1 MGADMS
7 RKIRVL
13 IVDDSAVIRNM
24 LTTLLNENPGIEVV
38 GSAVDPYAAR
48 RKLLELRPDVMTL
61 DVEMP
66 RMDGLTFLRKV
77 MVHVPTPTI
86 VFSSLTHKGS
96 ETAMR
101 AFEVGA
107 VAVLTKPVFSTA
119 QELKPFAAAIAME
132 IKTAASANL
141 DAIKKNR
148 NMANAPRT
156 VPTAMARTTH
166 QVIAIASSTGG
177 TEALKTLLSQFPA
190 DIPGT
195 VIVQHMPPGFTTAF
209 AARLNEMMPFEVREA
224 QDGDRVIPG
233 RVLIAPG
240 NFHMEMARSGAFYL
254 VKLNQKP
261 AENSVRPAADVLMR
275 TVAESAGRNAIGVVL
290 TGMGKDGAQ
299 GLRAMH
305 DAGSYTMAQDEA
317 SSVVFGMPKAAIEA
331 GGVDRVLSLK
341 DIGAHIMMKVKE
353 REVA

>member
-1 MGADMS
+1 MS
-7 RKIRVL
+7 RKVRVL

-24 LTTLLNENPGIEVV
+24 LTALLSEDPGIEVV
-38 GSAVDPYAAR
+38 GTAIDPYAAR

-77 MVHVPTPTI
+77 MVHMPTPTI

-101 AFEVGA
+101 AYEVGA
-107 VAVLTKPVFSTA
+107 VAVLTKPVFSA
-119 QELKPFAAAIAME
+119 AKDLKPFATAIALE
-132 IKTAASANL
+132 IKMAASANL

-148 NMANAPRT
+148 TMLNAPRQA
-156 VPTAMARTTH
+156 PSAMARTTH
-166 QVIAIASSTGG
+166 QVFAIASSTGG
-177 TEALKTLLSQFPA
+177 TEALKTLLSQFSA

-209 AARLNEMMPFEVREA
+209 AGRLNELMPFEVREA

-240 NFHMEMARSGAFYL
+240 NFHMEMARSGAFYY
-254 VKLNQKP
+254 VKLNQNP
-261 AENSVRPAADVLMR
+261 TENSVRPAADVLMR
-275 TVAESAGRNAIGVVL
+275 SVAETAGRNAIGVVL

-299 GLRAMH
+299 GLKAMH
-305 DAGSYTMAQDEA
+305 DTGSYTLAQDEA
-317 SSVVFGMPKAAIEA
+317 SSVVFGMPKSAIEA
-331 GGVDRVLSLK
+331 GAVDRVLPLK
-341 DIGAHIMMKVKE
+341 EIAAHMMMKVKE